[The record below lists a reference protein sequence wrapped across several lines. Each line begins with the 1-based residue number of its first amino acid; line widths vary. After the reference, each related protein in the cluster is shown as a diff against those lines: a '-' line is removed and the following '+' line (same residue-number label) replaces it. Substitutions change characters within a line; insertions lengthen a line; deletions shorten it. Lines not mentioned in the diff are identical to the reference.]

1 MTKLQKTKTSIKE
14 IKTKLKIKK
23 IRTTILK
30 QKRERINVCFICHE
44 REKKEKKNKQRW
56 WQFDHHKQTR
66 AILCGK
72 GHSCA
77 FRKMAKGQ
85 I

>member
-44 REKKEKKNKQRW
+44 REKKEKKTNNVGGNSTTTSRHGP
-56 WQFDHHKQTR
+56 F
-66 AILCGK
+66 CV
-72 GHSCA
+72 
-77 FRKMAKGQ
+77 AKG
-85 I
+85 IVAHSER